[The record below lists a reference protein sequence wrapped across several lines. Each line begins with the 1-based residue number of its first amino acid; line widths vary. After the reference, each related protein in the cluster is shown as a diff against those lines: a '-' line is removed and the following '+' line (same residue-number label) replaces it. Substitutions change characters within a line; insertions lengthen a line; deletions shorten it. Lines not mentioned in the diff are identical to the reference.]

1 MINLFDQLFEI
12 SDSADSLDEFLN
24 KNMQAVNE
32 FYNSDYSRIVNC
44 KDSIERFI
52 LFKHNIIAKLNYAK
66 SYNKSFVLMLLDYCE
81 RLNSRGAIPRIYYIL
96 NDNNIAIN
104 SRLQAA
110 LLFSYPEPKTNSEFV
125 DKFDAICEKLQL
137 AVDTEDDD
145 DSKALATFLNYY
157 SIILN
162 DTSIQF
168 VEQVKAKLT
177 NAIENEIYPF
187 LEHSCIS
194 EIIQLN
200 LDDTDNSYV
209 QLQSYIDKILNKKEF
224 VSIEVI
230 VHKEELLIEENTEYT
245 KELSAVPA
253 IFDLIRNIS
262 VQKSDG
268 QTNTDRGVKILN
280 SESELFA
287 YLRRLGNMHKAKL
300 QSAFESLPDTF
311 YSKVNVVD
319 WGCGQGIASM
329 IFFEK
334 YGTEI
339 VNEIT
344 LIEPSEIAIK
354 RASLHIKKYNPA
366 ILIKT
371 VCKKLDDLTEQD
383 VKKSSIDTTIHLF
396 SNILDIDDYKQSFLI
411 DLIETT
417 QSNINYFV
425 CVSPHIDE
433 IKTERLE
440 SFKRY
445 FENKYDSYELL
456 SDIQNSKTTND
467 FYWNCNSNY
476 KSCKCPE
483 HPLNGCTNQWT
494 RVIKVFKI
502 EFTNN
507 APNTKWGVSSISK
520 CNKSGGNY

>member
-1 MINLFDQLFEI
+1 MPNYLKMNNLFETLFEI
-12 SDSADSLDEFLN
+12 TDSADSLDKFLN
-24 KNMQAVNE
+24 ENMHAVNE
-32 FYNSDYSRIVNC
+32 FYNSDYRHIVTC

-52 LFKHNIIAKLNYAK
+52 LFKHNIITQLNYAK

-81 RLNSRGAIPRIYYIL
+81 RFNFRGATPRIYYIL

-110 LLFSYPEPKTNSEFV
+110 LLFLYPEPKTNSELV

-137 AVDTEDDD
+137 AVETEEDD
-145 DSKALATFLNYY
+145 DSKVLATFLNYY
-157 SIILN
+157 SIVLK
-162 DTSIQF
+162 DTNIQF
-168 VEQVKAKLT
+168 AEQVKTKLIST
-177 NAIENEIYPF
+177 IESETYPF
-187 LEHSCIS
+187 LEHSCIN
-194 EIIQLN
+194 EILQLDLN
-200 LDDTDNSYV
+200 DTDNSYI
-209 QLQSYIDKILNKKEF
+209 QLQYTIDKILNNNDFIPTE
-224 VSIEVI
+224 II
-230 VHKEELLIEENTEYT
+230 VYKEEILIEEDTEYA

-253 IFDLIRNIS
+253 IFDSIRNIS

-268 QTNTDRGVKILN
+268 QMNTDRGVKILN

-287 YLRRLGNMHKAKL
+287 YLRRFGNMHKAKL
-300 QSAFESLPDTF
+300 QSAFDSLPDVF
-311 YSKVNVVD
+311 YSKVNIVD

-329 IFFEK
+329 IFIEK
-334 YGTEI
+334 YGTKT

-344 LIEPSEIAIK
+344 LIEPSDIAIK

-371 VCKKLDDLTEQD
+371 VCKKIDDLTEQD
-383 VKKSSIDTTIHLF
+383 IKKTSISATIHLF
-396 SNILDIDDYKQSFLI
+396 SNILDIDDYKQSHLI

-425 CVSPHIDE
+425 CVSPYIDE
-433 IKTERLE
+433 IKTEKLE

-445 FENKYDSYELL
+445 FENKYNSFELL

-467 FYWNCNSNY
+467 SYWNCNKNY
-476 KSCKCPE
+476 KNCKCPE
-483 HPLNGCTNQWT
+483 HPDCGCNNQWS

-502 EFTNN
+502 
-507 APNTKWGVSSISK
+507 KGCKI
-520 CNKSGGNY
+520 